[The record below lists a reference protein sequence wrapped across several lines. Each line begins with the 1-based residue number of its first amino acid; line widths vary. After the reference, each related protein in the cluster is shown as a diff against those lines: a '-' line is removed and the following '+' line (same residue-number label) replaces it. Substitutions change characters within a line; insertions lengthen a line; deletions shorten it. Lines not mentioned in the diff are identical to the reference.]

1 MGPHPASSSS
11 FWKVI
16 NRARSPKKNSKI
28 PNLIIGNRIYR
39 SDQEKAELFRMALGS
54 TFTEEGP
61 SSDFDSIFYSF
72 VENFV
77 SNTHFNDLNVNLEK
91 FTFTELVKVIKKL
104 KDDSSPGE
112 DGIHN
117 RFIKNLSQKWLEIIL
132 RMINLSLVNGLPL
145 AWKSAVITMIP

>member
-1 MGPHPASSSS
+1 MPIITSIQFLLEEPLNLTQKKSGIDFLESWAHILPLP

-77 SNTHFNDLNVNLEK
+77 SITHFNDLNVNLEK
-91 FTFTELVKVIKKL
+91 IYF
-104 KDDSSPGE
+104 
-112 DGIHN
+112 
-117 RFIKNLSQKWLEIIL
+117 
-132 RMINLSLVNGLPL
+132 
-145 AWKSAVITMIP
+145 